1 MNEQIEKK
9 EWISPE
15 IIDLDVMETA
25 GTKATTLP
33 SEIDAY
39 NGPS

>member
-25 GTKATTLP
+25 YAKTGSGEV
-33 SEIDAY
+33 SEY
-39 NGPS
+39 EGS

>member
-1 MNEQIEKK
+1 MNEQREKK

-25 GTKATTLP
+25 STTKEIPNP
-33 SEIDAY
+33 SEGGDY
-39 NGPS
+39 TSS

>member
-1 MNEQIEKK
+1 MNEQREKK

-25 GTKATTLP
+25 KIGEFETGDP
-33 SEIDAY
+33 QGDS
-39 NGPS
+39 

>member
-1 MNEQIEKK
+1 MNEQREKK

-25 GTKATTLP
+25 GTKLTYLS
-33 SEIDAY
+33 SEYDTY
-39 NGPS
+39 TGPS

>member
-25 GTKATTLP
+25 GTKDYSPVEGTPDILHG
-33 SEIDAY
+33 S
-39 NGPS
+39 

>member
-1 MNEQIEKK
+1 MNEQREKK

-25 GTKATTLP
+25 KTGGLETIP
-33 SEIDAY
+33 GSID
-39 NGPS
+39 GS